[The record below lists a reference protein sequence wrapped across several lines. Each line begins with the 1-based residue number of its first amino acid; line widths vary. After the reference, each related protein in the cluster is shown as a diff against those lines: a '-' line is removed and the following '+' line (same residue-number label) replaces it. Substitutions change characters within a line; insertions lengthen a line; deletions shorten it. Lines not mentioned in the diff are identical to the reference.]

1 MAQSVEHVLGKDE
14 VTSSS
19 LVSSSKEKLPIFRQ
33 FFLISGFS
41 KNVNNHSVCYAFAT
55 ERAIFAPFFI
65 SFYQKQGRKEYVRF
79 LLKLTVKNCHF
90 RRR

>member
-14 VTSSS
+14 VTSAS
-19 LVSSSKEKLPIFRQ
+19 LVSSSKEKLPIF
-33 FFLISGFS
+33 
-41 KNVNNHSVCYAFAT
+41 SVCYAFAT

-79 LLKLTVKNCHF
+79 LLKPTVKNCRF
-90 RRR
+90 RMR